1 MVYVVTNQVNS
12 GGGGG
17 SAPMVGGSGGS
28 SLNIPEVN
36 DEKIL
41 MKMQSTSSLK
51 YT

>member
-17 SAPMVGGSGGS
+17 SAPMSGGGGT

-36 DEKIL
+36 DEKML